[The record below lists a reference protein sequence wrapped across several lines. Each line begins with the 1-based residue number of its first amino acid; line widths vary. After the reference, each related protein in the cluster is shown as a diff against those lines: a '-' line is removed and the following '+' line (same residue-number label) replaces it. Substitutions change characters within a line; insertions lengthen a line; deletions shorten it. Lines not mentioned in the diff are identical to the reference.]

1 VFDDGAGPALYAGGL
16 FQIAGDVTANRVAR
30 WDGKSWSALGEGM
43 PGDIITRVNA
53 LTVFDDG
60 TGPALYAGGYFAIAG
75 EVEAHNIAQWDGRS
89 WSALG
94 SGTDTGRYLDTTVT
108 ALTPF
113 DDGTGP
119 ALYAGGGFDTAG
131 GAGSWHIGAWRGCAP
146 AGGN

>member
-1 VFDDGAGPALYAGGL
+1 
-16 FQIAGDVTANRVAR
+16 VAR
-30 WDGKSWSALGEGM
+30 WDGKSWSPLGEGISGA
-43 PGDIITRVNA
+43 GDFTRVDA
-53 LTVFDDG
+53 LTVFDEG

-75 EVEAHNIAQWDGRS
+75 EVEANNIAKWDGRS

-94 SGTDTGRYLDTTVT
+94 SGTDTWVF

-119 ALYAGGGFDTAG
+119 ALYVGGFFNTAG